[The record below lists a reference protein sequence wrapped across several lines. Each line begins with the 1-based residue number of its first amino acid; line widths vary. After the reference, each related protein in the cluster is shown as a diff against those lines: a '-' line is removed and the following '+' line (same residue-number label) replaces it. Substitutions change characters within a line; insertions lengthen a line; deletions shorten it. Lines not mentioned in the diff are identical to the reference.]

1 MYEILK
7 SAALVCSFLFWASIF
22 TPRTAFMFKER
33 SKTKGLW
40 VWGAL
45 CVALGA
51 TAAFM
56 QGGPLETQRAVPAAL
71 VETRQQ
77 AKPTQTVEP
86 QRAHSA
92 PAGDEFTTLYKE
104 LLAFKGKK
112 DFHAQGFGAG
122 GPYSSWLVRVNAAGL
137 GDLRQMGMDY
147 MRSKGQETEYTLY
160 VKKEKGLN

>member
-1 MYEILK
+1 M
-7 SAALVCSFLFWASIF
+7 
-22 TPRTAFMFKER
+22 
-33 SKTKGLW
+33 
-40 VWGAL
+40 
-45 CVALGA
+45 
-51 TAAFM
+51 
-56 QGGPLETQRAVPAAL
+56 
-71 VETRQQ
+71 
-77 AKPTQTVEP
+77 EP